1 MKKRLAKLSAVVISV
16 ALVAILLSQIQIG
29 DIITT
34 LADIDPVYLIVGFVL
49 YVCSYI
55 FRALRFYILLNKEI
69 RLRDLFNIVCV
80 HNMANNILPART
92 GELSYIYLIKK
103 LHNQKTGVGIAT
115 LFVARVFD
123 FISICGLFIISAI
136 MVTDLPER
144 VSNMIGLITAFMIL
158 IVILLFL
165 LIYFK
170 ERFLLSA
177 KRVVKA
183 IGIKRFKFVGSI
195 LNKGEET
202 IESFDTVKSKRI
214 VAYVGLVSV
223 ITWISVCTTNYFL
236 IKSVGIDLSF
246 WEMVIASSFMLL
258 TSVLPIKGICGFGT
272 SEALFTAVMAAF
284 GVSVSLAI
292 IAGFGLHIVLIS
304 YYLILGT
311 LGLVKL
317 KMNYTDIT

>member
-1 MKKRLAKLSAVVISV
+1 
-16 ALVAILLSQIQIG
+16 
-29 DIITT
+29 
-34 LADIDPVYLIVGFVL
+34 
-49 YVCSYI
+49 
-55 FRALRFYILLNKEI
+55 
-69 RLRDLFNIVCV
+69 
-80 HNMANNILPART
+80 MANNILPART

>member
-1 MKKRLAKLSAVVISV
+1 
-16 ALVAILLSQIQIG
+16 
-29 DIITT
+29 
-34 LADIDPVYLIVGFVL
+34 
-49 YVCSYI
+49 
-55 FRALRFYILLNKEI
+55 
-69 RLRDLFNIVCV
+69 
-80 HNMANNILPART
+80 
-92 GELSYIYLIKK
+92 
-103 LHNQKTGVGIAT
+103 
-115 LFVARVFD
+115 
-123 FISICGLFIISAI
+123 
-136 MVTDLPER
+136 
-144 VSNMIGLITAFMIL
+144 
-158 IVILLFL
+158 
-165 LIYFK
+165 
-170 ERFLLSA
+170 
-177 KRVVKA
+177 
-183 IGIKRFKFVGSI
+183 VGSI